1 MVRTS
6 QTDSRALFP
15 EYSPLIRQRS
25 LPGSASVP
33 SPIRKP
39 THQGVTEVDVGRL
52 FTPRASLRCFSSES
66 TSVSNQTFILRRI
79 SNNQNHRPLT
89 ISRES
94 STSGSLHREYTEYL
108 YNLQGEVVPG
118 SYGLWGGRLVLGD
131 DDVEEE
137 DEETSCEMWVMILED
152 VGKE

>member
-1 MVRTS
+1 MHG
-6 QTDSRALFP
+6 LFKDGNLYGP
-15 EYSPLIRQRS
+15 
-25 LPGSASVP
+25 
-33 SPIRKP
+33 
-39 THQGVTEVDVGRL
+39 
-52 FTPRASLRCFSSES
+52 
-66 TSVSNQTFILRRI
+66 
-79 SNNQNHRPLT
+79 PLT

-137 DEETSCEMWVMILED
+137 DEETSCEIQEIISHYREVQKAGVLHGDPDPRHWRRHPAGGFRIIDFDLATVLPPGKKGRALMED
-152 VGKE
+152 ELDLVDSHLVEEDRTWYI